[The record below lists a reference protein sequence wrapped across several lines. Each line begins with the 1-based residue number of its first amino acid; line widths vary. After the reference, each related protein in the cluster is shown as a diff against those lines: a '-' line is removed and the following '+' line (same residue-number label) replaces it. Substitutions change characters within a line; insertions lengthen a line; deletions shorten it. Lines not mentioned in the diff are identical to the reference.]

1 MCGCCLR
8 RQEAELPFV
17 MSKDFRRVSEILV
30 VAVAVCTDA
39 IHHGRMDWEL
49 PRGYQFVLYFWDL
62 FVLFDDIDTS
72 QQVLSVLRGQVVFT
86 RFFSPRHLL
95 CLWARAITFL
105 AGMDAWCWY
114 FVTWAH
120 DQHFATHAF
129 IHCLLKPP
137 LKPQVGKAIGL
148 FLCEMPG
155 WQIVNLCECFASGGA
170 CERSWD
176 IRYWLGRD
184 EHRKT
189 WLSREG
195 VWNHPPETWWQDSAF
210 LFDLAAYL
218 RKSAKET

>member
-1 MCGCCLR
+1 MVCGCCLR
-8 RQEAELPFV
+8 RQEAELPFTI
-17 MSKDFRRVSEILV
+17 SKDFRRVSEILV

-49 PRGYQFVLYFWDL
+49 PRGHQFVLYFWDF

-120 DQHFATHAF
+120 DQHFAANAF
-129 IHCLLKPP
+129 IHCFLKLP
-137 LKPQVGKAIGL
+137 LKPQVGKALVCFVRNARMANRQSVWVLLSKRCLRKVLG
-148 FLCEMPG
+148 MTSG
-155 WQIVNLCECFASGGA
+155 IV
-170 CERSWD
+170 
-176 IRYWLGRD
+176 LGV
-184 EHRKT
+184 
-189 WLSREG
+189 SREG

-210 LFDLAAYL
+210 LFDLATYL